1 MGFEDLLPN
10 NDEEETQEDELLE
23 ESSQEKIGQNQVYD
37 LVTGKQPEWQSL
49 IYDLIHTEQLDPW
62 DIDLVVLT
70 QKYFEKLSEMEDTEF
85 YVISKVLFAA
95 ALLLRIKSEFLLNKH
110 ITSIDEVLFGKK
122 DEDKYV
128 MERIEIDEDEL
139 PVLVPRTPLP
149 RAKKVTLQELMAAL
163 NKAMSTESR
172 RIKREVAFKRARK
185 LSEVD
190 FPKFKKI
197 DLKDRIRQFYAR
209 VLTDV
214 KKKATGPEKH
224 MNKIGYLDL
233 VGKEKEEKLA
243 CFLPL
248 LHLSNTQRF
257 WLEQDNHLDEIW
269 IYLFVYFNKNR
280 DKFME
285 ELEEDIEE
293 MKEELGME
301 AESKIM
307 GEVKK
312 LTENKGIDLAEQNSK
327 WDVDSDDDSDDDELA
342 PSGVSSA
349 EGKDVSKEKKISL
362 ADEIAEEL
370 KRELEEMKKEK
381 PKKEIREK
389 SHGEKQADDVA
400 HELGE
405 EIKVLE
411 KEKDIEDLTGFS
423 DEQ

>member
-10 NDEEETQEDELLE
+10 NDVEESSEDELFE
-23 ESSQEKIGQNQVYD
+23 KPEVEEKIGQNQVYD
-37 LVTGKQPEWQSL
+37 LVTGKQPEWQSI

-62 DIDLVVLT
+62 DIDLVILT
-70 QKYFEKLSEMEDTEF
+70 QKYFEKISEMEEKAGEEDFNSEESESAEF
-85 YVISKVLFAA
+85 YISSKVLFAA

-110 ITSIDEVLFGKK
+110 ITSIDEVLFGRK

-128 MERIEIDEDEL
+128 MERIEIDENEL

-149 RAKKVTLQELMAAL
+149 RAKKVTLQELMIAL
-163 NKAMSTESR
+163 NKAINTESR

-197 DLKDRIRQFYAR
+197 DLKDRIKQFYAR
-209 VLTDV
+209 ILTSV
-214 KKKATGPEKH
+214 RKKATGPEKH

-248 LHLSNTQRF
+248 LHLSNTQKL
-257 WLEQDNHLDEIW
+257 WLEQENHLDEIW
-269 IYLFVYFNKNR
+269 IFLFTYFNKNQ
-280 DKFME
+280 DMFIE

-293 MKEELGME
+293 MREELGRKGGGVETSTGDE
-301 AESKIM
+301 AF
-307 GEVKK
+307 G
-312 LTENKGIDLAEQNSK
+312 
-327 WDVDSDDDSDDDELA
+327 
-342 PSGVSSA
+342 
-349 EGKDVSKEKKISL
+349 GKDEDKEEGEEELKEEAKPEKKISL

-370 KRELEEMKKEK
+370 KRELEEMRNNSSSKELK
-381 PKKEIREK
+381 AKCE
-389 SHGEKQADDVA
+389 GEKKADDVV

-411 KEKDIEDLTGFS
+411 KEKDIEDLTGFA
-423 DEQ
+423 DE